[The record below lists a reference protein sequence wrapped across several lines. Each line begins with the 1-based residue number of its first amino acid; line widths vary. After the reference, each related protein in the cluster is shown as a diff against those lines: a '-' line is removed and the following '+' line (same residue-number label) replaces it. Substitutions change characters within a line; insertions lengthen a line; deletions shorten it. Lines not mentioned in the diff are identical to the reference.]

1 MTPMIKTEEI
11 EAGQAVYSPFVLH
24 VYDWVVLGLSNS
36 LLWRCPTT
44 VLRALY
50 DRNITAR
57 HLDVGVGTGYFLDK
71 AKWPVANPAIT
82 LLDLNPNPLRAAAK
96 RIARFSPET
105 IRGKY
110 SRAVA
115 ADRAL

>member
-11 EAGQAVYSPFVLH
+11 DAAQAIYSPFALY

-57 HLDVGVGTGYFLDK
+57 HLDVGVGMGYS
-71 AKWPVANPAIT
+71 WT
-82 LLDLNPNPLRAAAK
+82 RPNGQSPIPRLRC
-96 RIARFSPET
+96 ST
-105 IRGKY
+105 
-110 SRAVA
+110 
-115 ADRAL
+115 